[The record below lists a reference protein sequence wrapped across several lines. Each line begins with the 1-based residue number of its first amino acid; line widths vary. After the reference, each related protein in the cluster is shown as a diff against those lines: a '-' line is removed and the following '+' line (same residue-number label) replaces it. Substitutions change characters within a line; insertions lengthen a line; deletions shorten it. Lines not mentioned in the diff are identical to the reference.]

1 MTKLLTLVTLVGSLL
16 VAGVASAAPAPRADV
31 RAPSVDHRS
40 ARDDRNDGAGPR
52 RERMARDDGDR
63 TDQPRQLR
71 AGDGGCVG
79 KRHGKQL
86 EKGKRTGKRM
96 NKRGPGDRHSAPDRG
111 RRGPRQDQ
119 PDRRDA

>member
-16 VAGVASAAPAPRADV
+16 VAGVASADPAPRAD
-31 RAPSVDHRS
+31 
-40 ARDDRNDGAGPR
+40 
-52 RERMARDDGDR
+52 GDR
-63 TDQPRQLR
+63 TERPRQLR

-96 NKRGPGDRHSAPDRG
+96 NKRGPGDRHPAPDRG
-111 RRGPRQDQ
+111 RRGPRQGDDQ

>member
-1 MTKLLTLVTLVGSLL
+1 MTKLLALVTLVGSLL
-16 VAGVASAAPAPRADV
+16 VAGVASADTAPRADV
-31 RAPSVDHRS
+31 RSPTLRS
-40 ARDDRNDGAGPR
+40 AGDGRNDSAGPR
-52 RERMARDDGDR
+52 RDRMARDDGDR
-63 TDQPRQLR
+63 ADQPRQLR

-86 EKGKRTGKRM
+86 GKGQRAGNRM
-96 NKRGPGDRHSAPDRG
+96 NKRGPGDRPKAPDRG